1 MRAAYRAAGLG
12 FALIGATPA
21 FGQAQAPGQLLTS
34 GIRAYQQLE
43 FADAAGL
50 LRRALAAPPPGLEAA
65 SRSQA
70 LAYLG
75 AAELFRNRPDSA
87 ASVFTRLVRSD
98 PRYRFDRLTFP
109 PEVTTVFD
117 AARRR
122 NPAAALGLEPVRTI
136 RSGQPDYPIDVF
148 GSTYHDARVEIAQLD
163 GRTLRTV
170 YAGPVSD
177 SLRLEWDGRGAE
189 DEPLAEGRYVLRV
202 TSLDSVGTAARTVR
216 IPLDI
221 RIAGVDTVPHPPPP
235 PDSVLLPERS
245 AAAPALEALIGSLA
259 IGTAIAVLPSALS
272 SDVDLSPTRFAVGAA
287 VTVAGFSG
295 FFARRPGRPIPENV
309 AANDR
314 VRADWR
320 TGVEA
325 VVRQNRDRMRRAL
338 LEVRAGMPQI
348 IEAESR

>member
-1 MRAAYRAAGLG
+1 MRAGLRAVGLSL
-12 FALIGATPA
+12 ALMGATPA
-21 FGQAQAPGQLLTS
+21 IVLAQAPGQLLVS

-43 FADAAGL
+43 FAEAAGL
-50 LRRALAAPPPGLEAA
+50 LRRALAAPTPGLDTPN
-65 SRSQA
+65 RSQA

-87 ASVFTRLVRSD
+87 VAVFTRLVRSD
-98 PRYRFDRLTFP
+98 PRYRLDRLIFP

-122 NPAAALGLEPVRTI
+122 TPAAALGFVPVRTI

-148 GSTYHDARVEIAQLD
+148 GSTYHDVRVEIAQAD

-170 YAGPVSD
+170 YAGPVGD

-202 TSLDSVGTAARTVR
+202 TSLDSTGATGRTVR
-216 IPLDI
+216 IPLDV
-221 RIAGVDTVPHPPPP
+221 RIAGVDTVPHPAPPA
-235 PDSVLLPERS
+235 DSVLLPERS
-245 AAAPALEALIGSLA
+245 AAGPALEALIGSLA

-295 FFARRPGRPIPENV
+295 FFARRPGRPIPENM
-309 AANDR
+309 AANER

-320 TGVEA
+320 ARVEGVA
-325 VVRQNRDRMRRAL
+325 RQNRDRMRRAL
-338 LEVRAGMPQI
+338 LEVRAGTAQI
-348 IEAESR
+348 IEAESP